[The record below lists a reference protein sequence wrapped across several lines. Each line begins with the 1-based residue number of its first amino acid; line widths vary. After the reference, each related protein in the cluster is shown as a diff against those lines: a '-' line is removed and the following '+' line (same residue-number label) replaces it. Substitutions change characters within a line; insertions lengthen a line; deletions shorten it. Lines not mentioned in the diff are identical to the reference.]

1 MITWGISAL
10 SHDAALAVFKDR
22 RLVFA
27 SHAERYSRIKNDK
40 NLNNNILREAL
51 GYGSPKEIFY
61 YEQPFKKLTRQ
72 LYARQWSTVNRLLN
86 SSITGVA
93 LKEHIEE
100 LGIHFRYP
108 VRQKNISHHLSH
120 AAGGYFTSPFRDATV
135 VVIDAIGEWEV
146 LTIWK
151 AKDNKLKKNIFT
163 MVSTFNRL
171 VLFCNDPAMRF

>member
-1 MITWGISAL
+1 MTTWGISAL
-10 SHDAALAVFKDR
+10 SHDAALAVFKDK

-61 YEQPFKKLTRQ
+61 YEQPLKKLTRQ
-72 LYARQWSTVNRLLN
+72 IYARQWPTVNRLLK

-108 VRQKNISHHLSH
+108 IRQKNISHHLSH

-135 VVIDAIGEWEV
+135 VVIDAIGEW
-146 LTIWK
+146 
-151 AKDNKLKKNIFT
+151 
-163 MVSTFNRL
+163 
-171 VLFCNDPAMRF
+171 

>member
-40 NLNNNILREAL
+40 NLNNSILREAL

-61 YEQPFKKLTRQ
+61 YEQPLKKLTRQ
-72 LYARQWSTVNRLLN
+72 IYARQWPTVNRLLK

-100 LGIHFRYP
+100 LGIYFIYTFS
-108 VRQKNISHHLSH
+108 KYIISLQL
-120 AAGGYFTSPFRDATV
+120 Y
-135 VVIDAIGEWEV
+135 
-146 LTIWK
+146 
-151 AKDNKLKKNIFT
+151 
-163 MVSTFNRL
+163 NR
-171 VLFCNDPAMRF
+171 